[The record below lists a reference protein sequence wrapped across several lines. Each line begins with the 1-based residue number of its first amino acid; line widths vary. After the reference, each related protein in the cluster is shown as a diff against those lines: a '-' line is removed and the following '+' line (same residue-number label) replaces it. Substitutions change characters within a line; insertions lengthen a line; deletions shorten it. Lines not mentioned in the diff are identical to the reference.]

1 MKPEKRPDKPSEKED
16 YGATGRARRAPTVG
30 KGTPM
35 PDGRRNPAPHD
46 TGIGSTA
53 GGRRTAARR
62 DA

>member
-1 MKPEKRPDKPSEKED
+1 MKPEKRPDKHNEKED
-16 YGATGRARRAPTVG
+16 YGATGRARRAPTVR

-46 TGIGSTA
+46 AGTGPAAA
-53 GGRRTAARR
+53 GR